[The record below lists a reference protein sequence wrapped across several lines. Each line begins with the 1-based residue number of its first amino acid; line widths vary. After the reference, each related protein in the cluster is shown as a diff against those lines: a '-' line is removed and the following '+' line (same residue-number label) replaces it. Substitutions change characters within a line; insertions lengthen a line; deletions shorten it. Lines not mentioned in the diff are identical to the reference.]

1 MKICALIPAFNEAH
15 HIAKVVEGTKAY
27 VQTVVVID
35 DGSKDGTLQLA
46 QAAGA
51 TCLQS
56 KVNRGKST
64 ALCMG
69 IDYARAQ
76 GFTHALTLD
85 GDGQHLPQDIPA
97 LLRVA
102 EETRADLVIGARPFA
117 LDQMPRGRYYTNTV
131 GSWLT
136 SAIVGCEIKDSQSGF
151 RLFQLDKLSNIRLRS
166 RRYEIEMEVL
176 IKMTRSGCTIAH
188 SPIQMIYFHDH
199 AHSKLRLVRDTART
213 FLWSFAYRFLG
224 A

>member
-15 HIAKVVEGTKAY
+15 HIARVVEGTKGY
-27 VQTVVVID
+27 IETVVVID
-35 DGSKDGTLQLA
+35 DGSQDETSQLA

-56 KVNRGKST
+56 QQNRGKSS
-64 ALCMG
+64 ALRMG
-69 IDYARAQ
+69 IDFARAN

-97 LLRVA
+97 MLRVA
-102 EETRADLVIGARPFA
+102 EETQADIVIGARPFA
-117 LDQMPRGRYYTNTV
+117 IDRMPRARYYINTI

-136 SAIVGCEIKDSQSGF
+136 SAIVGCEVKDSQSGF
-151 RLFQLDKLSNIRLRS
+151 RLFQLDKLSNIKLRS

-188 SPIQMIYFHDH
+188 APIQMVYFHDH
-199 AHSKLRLVRDTART
+199 AHSKLRVVRDTTRT
-213 FLWSFAYRFLG
+213 FLWSVAYRFLG

>member
-15 HIAKVVEGTKAY
+15 HIARVVEGTKGY
-27 VQTVVVID
+27 IETVVVID
-35 DGSKDGTLQLA
+35 DGSQDGTSQLA

-56 KVNRGKST
+56 QQNRGKSS
-64 ALCMG
+64 ALRMG
-69 IDYARAQ
+69 IDFARAN

-97 LLRVA
+97 MLRVA
-102 EETRADLVIGARPFA
+102 EETQADIVIGARPFA
-117 LDQMPRGRYYTNTV
+117 IDRMPRARYYVNII
-131 GSWLT
+131 GSRLT
-136 SAIVGCEIKDSQSGF
+136 SAILGCEVKDSQSGF
-151 RLFQLDKLSNIRLRS
+151 RLFQLDKLSNIKLRS

-188 SPIQMIYFHDH
+188 SPIQMVYFHDH
-199 AHSKLRLVRDTART
+199 AHSKLRLVRDTTRT